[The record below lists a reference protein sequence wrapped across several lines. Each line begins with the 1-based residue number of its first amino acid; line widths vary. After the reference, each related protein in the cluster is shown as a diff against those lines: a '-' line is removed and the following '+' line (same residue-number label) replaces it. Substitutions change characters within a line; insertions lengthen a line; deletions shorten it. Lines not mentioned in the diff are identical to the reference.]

1 MVDELAV
8 VVAEELAAL
17 ADAGPTDAELLRA
30 KAQLKAGLLM
40 ALESSAVN
48 AEQMARQLLAQGRL
62 VAISELI
69 DEVEAVDA
77 DRIKEFAGRLRGEL
91 ASVAVIGSGRKS
103 AAQASRVAGLFNP
116 VRSDA
121 MVSQGS
127 R

>member
-1 MVDELAV
+1 
-8 VVAEELAAL
+8 
-17 ADAGPTDAELLRA
+17 
-30 KAQLKAGLLM
+30 M